1 MRTDHRAGW
10 RYDTSNLSY
19 RRVCNFK
26 KARGVLLG
34 KKKKKKQG
42 ATTHKSWIKGK
53 GMFIH
58 SHFYSL
64 HP

>member
-26 KARGVLLG
+26 KARGVLSG
-34 KKKKKKQG
+34 KKKKK
-42 ATTHKSWIKGK
+42 SKGQQPTRA
-53 GMFIH
+53 G
-58 SHFYSL
+58 
-64 HP
+64 